1 MAGTRNVIIAGAGI
15 GGLTAALTLA
25 RAGLR
30 ATVLEQAPQLEEAGA
45 GIQLTP
51 NATRIL
57 FQLGLADELARTA
70 VEPEAIRVLS
80 GPSAREVVRI
90 PLGRY
95 AANRYGT
102 PYWVIHRGD
111 LQMALAN
118 AVRTNRDIALK
129 LACRVEDYASHRNGV
144 SVLARSAGEI
154 TQEQGI
160 ALVGAD
166 GVWSAVRERLR
177 RQSTPRFRHRT
188 AWRAFVPATALH
200 ERWRE
205 PMVNLW
211 MGMDSHLVHYPIKGG
226 ALVNI
231 VAIVDDE
238 WSEPGWS
245 ASGEPAEV
253 LRRFARWSWAEA
265 ARDIVAAPQRWQKW
279 ALFERGKPEP
289 GSGAITLLGDA
300 AHPMLPFL
308 AQGGAMAIE
317 DAAVLAATLGASD
330 NNNVAKALRAYER
343 ARRGRTAKVQKFAR
357 RQGRR
362 YGMTGPEAVIR
373 NLVMRQLGG
382 RRLLT
387 HFDWLFGFDPPEFD
401 FADRHVTQIGG
412 DEAEDA

>member
-1 MAGTRNVIIAGAGI
+1 VAGTRNVIIAGAGI

-30 ATVLEQAPQLEEAGA
+30 TTVLEQAPQLEEAGA

-57 FQLGLADELARTA
+57 LQLGLGDELARTA

-80 GPSAREVVRI
+80 GPSAREVIRI

-118 AVRTNRDIALK
+118 AARTSRDIALK

-144 SVLARSAGEI
+144 SVLARCAGEI
-154 TQEQGI
+154 VQEQGI

-166 GVWSAVRERLR
+166 GVWSAVRDRLR
-177 RQSTPRFRHRT
+177 RQNPPKFRHRT
-188 AWRAFVPATALH
+188 AWRAFVPATALD

-265 ARDIVAAPQRWQKW
+265 AREIVAAPQRWQKW
-279 ALFERGKPEP
+279 ALFERGKPAP
-289 GSGAITLLGDA
+289 GSGAVTLLGDA
-300 AHPMLPFL
+300 AHPTLPFL

-317 DAAVLAATLGASD
+317 DAAVLAASLADSD
-330 NNNVAKALRAYER
+330 VNPAKALRAYER
-343 ARRGRTAKVQKFAR
+343 ARRSRTAKVQKLAR
-357 RQGRR
+357 RQGRI
-362 YGMTGPEAVIR
+362 YGQTGPEAIIR
-373 NLVMRQLGG
+373 NFVMRQLGG
-382 RRLLT
+382 PKLLARY
-387 HFDWLFGFDPPEFD
+387 DWLFGFDPPVFD

-412 DEAEDA
+412 DEAEGA

>member
-15 GGLTAALTLA
+15 GGLTAALTLT

-30 ATVLEQAPQLEEAGA
+30 ATVLEQSAQLEEVGA

-57 FQLGLADELARTA
+57 FQLGLAEDLARTA

-80 GPSAREVVRI
+80 GPSAREVIRI

-111 LQMALAN
+111 LQVALAK
-118 AVRTNRDIALK
+118 AARANRDIALK

-144 SVLARSAGEI
+144 SVLARCAGEI
-154 TQEQGI
+154 VQEQGI

-166 GVWSAVRERLR
+166 GVWSAVRDRLR
-177 RQSTPRFRHRT
+177 RQSRPRFRHRT
-188 AWRAFVPATALH
+188 AWRAFVPATALD
-200 ERWRE
+200 ERWRA
-205 PMVNLW
+205 PMVHLW
-211 MGMDSHLVHYPIKGG
+211 MGMDAHLVHYPIKGG

-238 WSEPGWS
+238 WNGPGWS
-245 ASGEPAEV
+245 AGGDPAEV

-279 ALFERGKPEP
+279 ALLERGKPES
-289 GSGAITLLGDA
+289 GSGAVTLLGDA

-317 DAAVLAATLGASD
+317 DAAVLAASLADSEI
-330 NNNVAKALRAYER
+330 NPAKALRAYEK
-343 ARRGRTAKVQKFAR
+343 ARRGRTAKVQKLAR
-357 RQGRR
+357 RQGRI
-362 YGMTGPEAVIR
+362 YGKSGPEALIR
-373 NLVMRQLGG
+373 NFVMRKLGG
-382 RRLLT
+382 QNLL
-387 HFDWLFGFDPPEFD
+387 HRYDWLFGFEPPVFD

-412 DEAEDA
+412 DEAEGA

>member
-1 MAGTRNVIIAGAGI
+1 MTATRNVIIAGAGI
-15 GGLTAALTLA
+15 GGLTAALTLS

-57 FQLGLADELARTA
+57 LQLGLGDELRRTA
-70 VEPEAIRVLS
+70 VEPQAIRVMS
-80 GPSAREVVRI
+80 GPSAHEVIRI

-95 AANRYGT
+95 AENRYGT

-118 AVRTNRDIALK
+118 AARTDRDIALK

-144 SVLARSAGEI
+144 SVLARCAGEI
-154 TQEQGI
+154 VQEQGI

-166 GVWSAVRERLR
+166 GVWSAVRDRLR
-177 RQSTPRFRHRT
+177 RQSPPRFRHRT
-188 AWRAFVPATALH
+188 AWRAFVPATALA
-200 ERWRE
+200 EKWRE
-205 PMVNLW
+205 PMINLW

-238 WSEPGWS
+238 WNEPGWS

-253 LRRFARWSWAEA
+253 LRRFARWSWAEQ

-279 ALFERGKPEP
+279 ALFERGRPAG
-289 GSGAITLLGDA
+289 GSGAVTLLGDA

-317 DAAVLAATLGASD
+317 DAAVLASVLGPGD
-330 NNNVAKALRAYER
+330 VNPAKALRAYER
-343 ARRGRTAKVQKFAR
+343 ERRSRTAKVQKLAR
-357 RQGRR
+357 RQGRI
-362 YGMTGPEAVIR
+362 YGQTGPEAVIR
-373 NLVMRQLGG
+373 NFVMRRLGG
-382 RRLLT
+382 QKLLARY
-387 HFDWLFGFDPPEFD
+387 DWLFGFDPPVFD

-412 DEAEDA
+412 DEAEGA

>member
-1 MAGTRNVIIAGAGI
+1 LAATRNVIIAGAGI
-15 GGLTAALTLA
+15 GGLAAALALS

-30 ATVLEQAPQLEEAGA
+30 ATVLEQAAQLEEAGA

-57 FQLGLADELARTA
+57 IELGLGDELRRTV
-70 VEPEAIRVLS
+70 VEPQAIRVLS
-80 GPSAREVVRI
+80 GPSSREIVRI

-95 AANRYGT
+95 AENRYGT

-118 AVRTNRDIALK
+118 AARTNPDVSLR
-129 LACRVEDYASHRNGV
+129 LASRVEDYASHKNGV
-144 SVLARSAGEI
+144 SVLARSSGEI

-160 ALVGAD
+160 ALIGAD
-166 GVWSAVRERLR
+166 GFWSAVRERLR
-177 RQSTPRFRHRT
+177 RQSPPKFQHRT
-188 AWRAFVPATALH
+188 AWRAFVPADALAPQ
-200 ERWRE
+200 WRA
-205 PMVNLW
+205 PMVHLW

-226 ALVNI
+226 ALINI

-238 WSEPGWS
+238 WREPGWR

-253 LRRFARWSWAEA
+253 LRRFARWSWADA

-279 ALFERGKPEP
+279 ALFERGKPIG
-289 GSGAITLLGDA
+289 GSGAVTLLGDA

-317 DAAVLAATLGASD
+317 DAAVLAASLGGKPD
-330 NNNVAKALRAYER
+330 NPAKALRAYER
-343 ARRGRTAKVQKFAR
+343 ARRKRTAKAQKAAR
-357 RQGRR
+357 RQGRI

-373 NLVMRQLGG
+373 NMVMRQMGG
-382 RRLLT
+382 LKLLARQ
-387 HFDWLFGFDPPEFD
+387 DWLFGFAPPLFD
-401 FADRHVTQIGG
+401 FRDRHVTQIGG
-412 DEAEDA
+412 DDAEG

>member
-15 GGLTAALTLA
+15 GGLTAALALS

-30 ATVLEQAPQLEEAGA
+30 ATVLEQAHHLEEIGA

-57 FQLGLADELARTA
+57 LELGLGEDLRRTV
-70 VEPEAIRVLS
+70 VEPHAIRVMS
-80 GPSAREVVRI
+80 GPSAREIVRI

-95 AANRYGT
+95 AENRYGA

-111 LQMALAN
+111 LQLALAN
-118 AVRTNRDIALK
+118 VARANPDVSLK

-144 SVLARSAGEI
+144 SVLARCAGEI
-154 TQEQGI
+154 LQEQGI
-160 ALVGAD
+160 ALIGAD
-166 GVWSAVRERLR
+166 GIWSSVRERLR
-177 RQSTPRFRHRT
+177 RQRPPTFRHRT
-188 AWRAFVPATALH
+188 AWRAFVPAEALAAP
-200 ERWRE
+200 WRE
-205 PMVNLW
+205 PMVHLW

-226 ALVNI
+226 ALINI

-279 ALFERGKPEP
+279 ALFERGKPMG
-289 GSGAITLLGDA
+289 GSGAVTLLGDA

-317 DAAVLAATLGASD
+317 DAAVLAASMAGNTDKPAM
-330 NNNVAKALRAYER
+330 ALRAYER
-343 ARRGRTAKVQKFAR
+343 ARRSRTTKVQKLAR
-357 RQGRR
+357 RQGRI

-373 NLVMRQLGG
+373 NMVMRQMGG
-382 RRLLT
+382 QKILT
-387 HFDWLFGFDPPEFD
+387 RQDWLFGFAPPAFD
-401 FADRHVTQIGG
+401 FRDRHVTQIGG
-412 DEAEDA
+412 DEAEGE

>member
-1 MAGTRNVIIAGAGI
+1 LAGTRNVIIAGAGI
-15 GGLTAALTLA
+15 GGLTAALTLS

-70 VEPEAIRVLS
+70 VEPEAIRVMS
-80 GPSAREVVRI
+80 GPSAREIIRI

-111 LQMALAN
+111 LQLALAN

-129 LACRVEDYASHRNGV
+129 LACRVEDYAGHRNGV
-144 SVLARSAGEI
+144 SVLARCAGEI
-154 TQEQGI
+154 VQEQGV

-166 GVWSAVRERLR
+166 GVWSAVRDRLR
-177 RQSTPRFRHRT
+177 RQNPPRFRHRT
-188 AWRAFVPATALH
+188 AWRAFVPATALA
-200 ERWRE
+200 EKWRE

-226 ALVNI
+226 ALINI

-238 WSEPGWS
+238 WREPGWS

-253 LRRFARWSWAEA
+253 LRRFARWSWAEQ

-279 ALFERGKPEP
+279 ALFERGKPAG
-289 GSGAITLLGDA
+289 GSGAVTLLGDA
-300 AHPMLPFL
+300 AHPTLPFL

-317 DAAVLAATLGASD
+317 DAAVLASALGRNDD
-330 NNNVAKALRAYER
+330 NPAKALRAYER
-343 ARRGRTAKVQKFAR
+343 ARRSRTAKVQRLAR
-357 RQGRR
+357 RQGRI
-362 YGMTGPEAVIR
+362 YGQTGPEAVIR
-373 NLVMRQLGG
+373 NIVMRGMGG
-382 RRLLT
+382 QKLLARY
-387 HFDWLFGFDPPEFD
+387 DWLFGFDPPEFD

-412 DEAEDA
+412 DETEGA

>member
-1 MAGTRNVIIAGAGI
+1 VAGTRNVIIAGAGI

-30 ATVLEQAPQLEEAGA
+30 ATMFEQAPQLEEAGA

-51 NATRIL
+51 NATRVL

-80 GPSAREVVRI
+80 GPSAREIVRI

-95 AANRYGT
+95 AENRYGA

-129 LACRVEDYASHRNGV
+129 LGCRVEDYASHRNGV
-144 SVLARSAGEI
+144 SVLARCAGEMM
-154 TQEQGI
+154 QEQGI
-160 ALVGAD
+160 ALIGAD

-177 RQSTPRFRHRT
+177 RQNQPRFRHRT
-188 AWRAFVPATALH
+188 AWRALVPATALD
-200 ERWRE
+200 ERWRG

-211 MGMDSHLVHYPIKGG
+211 MGMDSHLVHYPVKGG

-231 VAIVDDE
+231 VAIVEDE
-238 WSEPGWS
+238 WNEPGWS

-265 ARDIVAAPQRWQKW
+265 ARDIIAAPQRWQKW
-279 ALFERGKPEP
+279 ALVDRGRPES
-289 GSGAITLLGDA
+289 GSGAVTLLGDA

-317 DAAVLAATLGASD
+317 DAAVLASMLGPD
-330 NNNVAKALRAYER
+330 NTSPAKALRAYER
-343 ARRGRTAKVQKFAR
+343 ARRRRTAKVQKLAR

-362 YGMTGPEAVIR
+362 YGMSGPEAVIR
-373 NLVMRQLGG
+373 NFVMRQLGG
-382 RRLLT
+382 PRLLAR
-387 HFDWLFGFDPPEFD
+387 HDWLFGFNPPVFD

-412 DEAEDA
+412 DEAEGA

>member
-1 MAGTRNVIIAGAGI
+1 LAGTRNVIIAGAGI
-15 GGLTAALTLA
+15 GGLTAALALS

-70 VEPEAIRVLS
+70 VEPEAIRVMS
-80 GPSAREVVRI
+80 GPSAREVIRI

-118 AVRTNRDIALK
+118 AARTNRDIALK

-144 SVLARSAGEI
+144 SVLARCAGEI
-154 TQEQGI
+154 VQEQGI
-160 ALVGAD
+160 ALIGAD
-166 GVWSAVRERLR
+166 GVWSAVRDRVR
-177 RQSTPRFRHRT
+177 RQSPPRFRHRT
-188 AWRAFVPATALH
+188 AWRAFVPATALD

-253 LRRFARWSWAEA
+253 LRRFARWSWAEQ
-265 ARDIVAAPQRWQKW
+265 ARDIVAAPQRWQK
-279 ALFERGKPEP
+279 
-289 GSGAITLLGDA
+289 
-300 AHPMLPFL
+300 
-308 AQGGAMAIE
+308 
-317 DAAVLAATLGASD
+317 
-330 NNNVAKALRAYER
+330 
-343 ARRGRTAKVQKFAR
+343 
-357 RQGRR
+357 
-362 YGMTGPEAVIR
+362 
-373 NLVMRQLGG
+373 
-382 RRLLT
+382 
-387 HFDWLFGFDPPEFD
+387 
-401 FADRHVTQIGG
+401 
-412 DEAEDA
+412 